1 MPATQR
7 RQVERTLGEELDGT
21 PRRRG
26 DATHQP
32 ADPETTSERLQAFLA
47 DVIDEP
53 FALSAVRRLTGG
65 ASAEQFTFE
74 LERGGET
81 EKLVL
86 RMDPPAQLLPGQ
98 RRREFQVIRAVADAL
113 PVPRALWVADA
124 DSPFGTSAL
133 ITSFDRGVAA
143 PTGVEG
149 KATGLSTAYGEHR
162 ATLAPQYVEHLARLH
177 TPDWSGADLSA
188 LDVPTEGTTEAVDR
202 RIALWDRIWDED
214 AYEAHPTVA
223 LASAWLWE
231 HRPVV
236 DRVSLIHGDYRNGNF
251 LFDEETDEITAILDW
266 ETAHLGD
273 RHQDL
278 AYMMLPG
285 YGHRDDDGR
294 YLCAGL
300 ETAETIIADYE
311 RLSGLT
317 VDRDRLRY
325 STVLNMY
332 WAIIACIG
340 TAPRLAG
347 ERMTHNGPMLNFVP
361 GLAAFFIA
369 ELTTILREEGSR

>member
-1 MPATQR
+1 MATMRSRVVEESLDQELARKMGRRGSAIHRPATP
-7 RQVERTLGEELDGT
+7 EEARD
-21 PRRRG
+21 
-26 DATHQP
+26 H
-32 ADPETTSERLQAFLA
+32 LQAFLTERL
-47 DVIDEP
+47 DEP
-53 FALSAVRRLTGG
+53 FELRNVQRLTGG

-74 LERGGET
+74 LERVGAT

-86 RMDPPAQLLPGQ
+86 RMDPPAQLLPGN
-98 RRREFQVIRAVADAL
+98 RLREFQVIQAIEGVL
-113 PVPRALWVADA
+113 PAPRALFVADHESA
-124 DSPFGTSAL
+124 FGSPAL

-143 PTGVEG
+143 PTGSVG

-162 ATLAPQYVEHLARLH
+162 HRLAPQLIEHLAHLH
-177 TPDWSGADLSA
+177 AFDHATRDLSA
-188 LDVPTEGTTEAVDR
+188 LEQPSAGTAEAVDLR
-202 RIALWDRIWDED
+202 LALWDRIWAED
-214 AYEAHPTVA
+214 AYEAHPTIA

-236 DRVSLIHGDYRNGNF
+236 DRVSLLHGDYRNGNF
-251 LFDEETDEITAILDW
+251 LFDEETDEVTVVLDW

-273 RHQDL
+273 RHEDL

-285 YGHRDDDGR
+285 YGHVDDDGG

-300 ETAETIIADYE
+300 ATAETIIAEYE
-311 RLSGLT
+311 RHSGLT
-317 VDRDRLRY
+317 VDPERLRY
-325 STVLNMY
+325 YTVLNMY

-361 GLAAFFIA
+361 GLAAFFIN
-369 ELTTILREEGSR
+369 ELNRILQEDRSA